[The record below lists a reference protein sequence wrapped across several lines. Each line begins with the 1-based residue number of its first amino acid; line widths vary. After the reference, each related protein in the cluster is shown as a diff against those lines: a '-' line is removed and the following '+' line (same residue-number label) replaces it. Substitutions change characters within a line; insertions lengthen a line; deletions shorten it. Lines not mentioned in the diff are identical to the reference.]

1 MTHAPGRCA
10 DQAGVTT
17 NGFFGNNSRVG
28 WTLGYGVEFALGNN
42 WSAKAEYDY
51 IDFGRKTT
59 LMSDGTTSISAHP
72 TQSQV
77 KIGVNYRFTPGST
90 VVVAKN

>member
-1 MTHAPGRCA
+1 
-10 DQAGVTT
+10 
-17 NGFFGNNSRVG
+17 
-28 WTLGYGVEFALGNN
+28 
-42 WSAKAEYDY
+42 
-51 IDFGRKTT
+51 
-59 LMSDGTTSISAHP
+59 MSDGTTSISAHP